1 MDILATAMEVKVS
14 VIDTDLFEDVLSIM
28 RDMYEV
34 ADDDT
39 KSIVDIKLDKMNEK
53 YSDRVLPM
61 ALE

>member
-1 MDILATAMEVKVS
+1 LATAMEVKVS

-61 ALE
+61 TLE

>member
-1 MDILATAMEVKVS
+1 MYIVIRTLVKVELS
-14 VIDTDLFEDVLSIM
+14 DVN
-28 RDMYEV
+28 EV

-39 KSIVDIKLDKMNEK
+39 KAIVDIKLDKINEK